1 VQVHTPPTTV
11 LAERRDA
18 LRHAR
23 ALRASLATT
32 GLRLL
37 LHAPDDLSAGTPA
50 TDEALDGLL
59 DYAATAQAELIAYH
73 GLNFAQATGPEAARV
88 RERAQLEER
97 SLQPLLQRAQSLGI
111 TVAIENL
118 APVYP
123 GARRCCHDPLAV
135 RDLVRRLASPAAGM
149 LLDLGHL
156 HITADAARA
165 DHAALLRACAPDVVL
180 FHVHDNL
187 GARRGLDAPGVDP
200 VRLDLHLAPGRGSLP
215 WARLA
220 GTVAAHHAP
229 VMLEIERSHR
239 PVLDV
244 LAATTVGL
252 LGPSARAA
260 IAA

>member
-1 VQVHTPPTTV
+1 MRQDGGVTTV
-11 LAERRDA
+11 PLTSLSHGAGCGCKLPAAA
-18 LRHAR
+18 L
-23 ALRASLATT
+23 L
-32 GLRLL
+32 
-37 LHAPDDLSAGTPA
+37 P
-50 TDEALDGLL
+50 
-59 DYAATAQAELIAYH
+59 I
-73 GLNFAQATGPEAARV
+73 
-88 RERAQLEER
+88 
-97 SLQPLLQRAQSLGI
+97 
-111 TVAIENL
+111 
-118 APVYP
+118 
-123 GARRCCHDPLAV
+123 V

-252 LGPSARAA
+252 LGPPARAA